1 MKKRKIAVFVMGL
14 SLPLWG
20 WFAGAV
26 LRLFFSTVFL
36 CLVYLAVLAV
46 CALMGFFADDILEDT
61 VQAVFFLN
69 LPLLTVLLIY
79 MLHTFSGGFLPESV
93 LSFFRSFF
101 SPFTLRFERGF
112 SFRSIPAPLPQLIAA
127 AFLISA
133 SVAGCKARRYDW
145 PMRGC

>member
-26 LRLFFSTVFL
+26 LRLFFSTGFL
-36 CLVYLAVLAV
+36 RLISFSVLAV
-46 CALMGFFADDILEDT
+46 WALMGFFAEDILEDT

-112 SFRSIPAPLPQLIAA
+112 SFQSIPAPRPQHNAA
-127 AFLISA
+127 AFQISPTP
-133 SVAGCKARRYDW
+133 AGSKTPPYDR

>member
-26 LRLFFSTVFL
+26 LRLFFSTGFL
-36 CLVYLAVLAV
+36 CLVSLAVLAV
-46 CALMGFFADDILEDT
+46 WALMGFFAEDILEDT

-101 SPFTLRFERGF
+101 SPFRSEERRVGKEC
-112 SFRSIPAPLPQLIAA
+112 L
-127 AFLISA
+127 
-133 SVAGCKARRYDW
+133 
-145 PMRGC
+145 